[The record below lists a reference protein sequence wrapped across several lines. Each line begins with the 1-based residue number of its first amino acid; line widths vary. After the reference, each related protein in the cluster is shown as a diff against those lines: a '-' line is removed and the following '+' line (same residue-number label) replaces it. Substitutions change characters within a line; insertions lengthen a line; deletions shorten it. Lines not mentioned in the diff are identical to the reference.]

1 MINSLSIILPIY
13 NEEKRLRDSLKE
25 VRKFYLNKDIKNKE
39 FIFVNDGSS
48 DNTKEIVKNF
58 ISKNKKKLKNLHL
71 INFACNLGK
80 GAALKAGVLKSK
92 KEFVLTSDVDFS
104 VSLFQ
109 INKWQKNIRMKPNGK
124 KFEENVYYGSR
135 GNINSIVN
143 SRFHR
148 KIIGYFL
155 GQIIYYS
162 LGIDIKDTQC
172 GFKLYP
178 KSVAKKIFSKLK
190 SSGFEHDIEITLL
203 LKKYR
208 VRISELPVTWTHKP
222 YSKVNIISDSLK
234 ILKSIFLFKKI
245 FKK

>member
-71 INFACNLGK
+71 INFASNLGK

-92 KEFVLTSDVDFS
+92 KECVLTSDVDFS

-109 INKWQKNIRMKPNGK
+109 INKWQK
-124 KFEENVYYGSR
+124 
-135 GNINSIVN
+135 
-143 SRFHR
+143 
-148 KIIGYFL
+148 
-155 GQIIYYS
+155 IY
-162 LGIDIKDTQC
+162 
-172 GFKLYP
+172 
-178 KSVAKKIFSKLK
+178 V
-190 SSGFEHDIEITLL
+190 
-203 LKKYR
+203 
-208 VRISELPVTWTHKP
+208 
-222 YSKVNIISDSLK
+222 
-234 ILKSIFLFKKI
+234 
-245 FKK
+245 